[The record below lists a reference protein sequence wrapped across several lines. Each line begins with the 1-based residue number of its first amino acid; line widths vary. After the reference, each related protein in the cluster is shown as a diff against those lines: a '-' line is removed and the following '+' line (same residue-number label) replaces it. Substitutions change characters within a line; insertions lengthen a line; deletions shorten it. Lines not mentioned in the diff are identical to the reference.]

1 MKVVNE
7 YEYTHYQFASY
18 KVPHVGTYAVRVAN
32 IPLYCCEVCGDADCN
47 MGTDLIAISCAVIL
61 AAFGALS
68 LLSLFRRV
76 QKFEA
81 EQQIDR
87 EHLEVLQKLVKK
99 C

>member
-1 MKVVNE
+1 MQVG
-7 YEYTHYQFASY
+7 SY
-18 KVPHVGTYAVRVAN
+18 PGTFTAN
-32 IPLYCCEVCGDADCN
+32 HHQAVCGDADCN
-47 MGTDLIAISCAVIL
+47 MATDLIAIACAVIL

-76 QKFEA
+76 RKFEA

-87 EHLEVLQKLVKK
+87 EHLDVLQKLVKK

>member
-1 MKVVNE
+1 
-7 YEYTHYQFASY
+7 
-18 KVPHVGTYAVRVAN
+18 
-32 IPLYCCEVCGDADCN
+32 
-47 MGTDLIAISCAVIL
+47 MGTDLIAIACAVIL

-76 QKFEA
+76 KKYEA